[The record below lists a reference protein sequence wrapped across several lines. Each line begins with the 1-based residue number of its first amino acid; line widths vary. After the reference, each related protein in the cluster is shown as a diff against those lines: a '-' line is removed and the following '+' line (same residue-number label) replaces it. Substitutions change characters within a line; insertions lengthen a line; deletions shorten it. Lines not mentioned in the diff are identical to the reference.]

1 MVFPIRSKARRILS
15 TMAAVRPSSTCSN
28 YRRKSSASILT
39 NSAEVEQ
46 GTHVELLPSVK
57 RHPVRRLEASNDS
70 MELAHECSN
79 CEGEN
84 VSKANNGPDLF
95 GEMKERFLSF
105 KKHKFLKES
114 EHFQTLAQAQAPKFM
129 VIACADSRVCPSNI
143 LGFQPGEAFMIRNVA
158 NLVPPFEN
166 GASETNAALE
176 FAVNTLEVK
185 NILVIGHSSCA
196 GIETLMRMQD
206 DGDSSSLT
214 HSWVIN
220 AKVAKLRTKA
230 VAPHLSFDQQCRH
243 CEKESINSSLLNLRT
258 YPWIEDRA
266 KKEMLSLHGGYYDFL
281 RCTFEK
287 WTLDM
292 NGTRPVGGGKY
303 LDEDRELWG

>member
-15 TMAAVRPSSTCSN
+15 TMAALRPSSTCSN
-28 YRRKSSASILT
+28 YRRKSSASNLT

-57 RHPVRRLEASNDS
+57 RHPVRRLEASNHS

-143 LGFQPGEAFMIRNVA
+143 LGFQPGEALMIRNVA

-292 NGTRPVGGGKY
+292 NGTRPVGGGRY
-303 LDEDRELWG
+303 LDKDRELWC

>member
-1 MVFPIRSKARRILS
+1 
-15 TMAAVRPSSTCSN
+15 MAAVRPSSTCSN

>member
-1 MVFPIRSKARRILS
+1 MVFPIRSKAHRILS

>member
-1 MVFPIRSKARRILS
+1 MVFPIRSKAHRILS

-84 VSKANNGPDLF
+84 VSKANNGPDL
-95 GEMKERFLSF
+95 
-105 KKHKFLKES
+105 KES

-166 GASETNAALE
+166 GASETNAALS
-176 FAVNTLEVK
+176 K

-214 HSWVIN
+214 H
-220 AKVAKLRTKA
+220 K
-230 VAPHLSFDQQCRH
+230 
-243 CEKESINSSLLNLRT
+243 SINSSLLNLRT

-281 RCTFEK
+281 RREANTWTKIENFGAKFSAPIKYNNRLLIMGRKCKGWVKTKDQTGCSLVEKGLDLQISGLRFEF
-287 WTLDM
+287 T
-292 NGTRPVGGGKY
+292 
-303 LDEDRELWG
+303 